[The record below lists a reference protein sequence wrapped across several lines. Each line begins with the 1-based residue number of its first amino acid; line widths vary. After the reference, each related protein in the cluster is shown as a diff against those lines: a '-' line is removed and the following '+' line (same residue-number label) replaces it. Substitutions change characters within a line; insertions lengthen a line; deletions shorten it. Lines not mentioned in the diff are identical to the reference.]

1 MNGNEV
7 DQKFA
12 VLYQGFA
19 LYIEIWGM
27 GVLGADVHSVG

>member
-7 DQKFA
+7 DKKFA
-12 VLYQGFA
+12 VMCEGFA

-27 GVLGADVHSVG
+27 GVLGANVYSVG

>member
-12 VLYQGFA
+12 VLCQGFA